1 MSTQKV
7 NYASIPS
14 YNQNSYS
21 IEQLNNYIS
30 SLPTKQSRELHTK
43 LSELLNPMTT
53 LSQKIILIEL
63 LQVYINHKK
72 YGWQESFDLK
82 DKDSEEF
89 TKQRQA
95 TLGFLQQTPA
105 IQWNHMVELLWDITW
120 SWRLQV
126 ADRNQ
131 WTFKTVWIIALSIA
145 LYYASAWTTGPLIA
159 TCLSSGAYSII
170 EQKIVQRQDINPI
183 EVTKCIIVS
192 MSILKIFSKFMTHN
206 TITNL
211 SPDINNEIITSLWA
225 RQWNSLIVKLQKLIK
240 NKWWIIMTDLVEEVI
255 ENSIRNIPIAADW

>member
-72 YGWQESFDLK
+72 YG
-82 DKDSEEF
+82 
-89 TKQRQA
+89 
-95 TLGFLQQTPA
+95 
-105 IQWNHMVELLWDITW
+105 
-120 SWRLQV
+120 
-126 ADRNQ
+126 
-131 WTFKTVWIIALSIA
+131 
-145 LYYASAWTTGPLIA
+145 
-159 TCLSSGAYSII
+159 
-170 EQKIVQRQDINPI
+170 
-183 EVTKCIIVS
+183 
-192 MSILKIFSKFMTHN
+192 
-206 TITNL
+206 
-211 SPDINNEIITSLWA
+211 
-225 RQWNSLIVKLQKLIK
+225 
-240 NKWWIIMTDLVEEVI
+240 
-255 ENSIRNIPIAADW
+255 